1 MSLKRERKIN
11 FTQDENLFLA
21 DKYEEFKHVID
32 AQHKDA
38 NTNRKK
44 KESWAEI
51 LQQHQA
57 RFTVERSLSDLKT
70 KLGKLKTAGRECV
83 MSQKKA
89 KTATGGGKPPK
100 DPSPAEQK
108 ILDLCADT
116 PGFKG
121 LQGAESGTSTSK
133 NKQGEAPVASVH
145 DEELGEWI

>member
-1 MSLKRERKIN
+1 MLQLVHKVTTTTMSLKRERKIN

-70 KLGKLKTAGRECV
+70 KPYTFLAHH
-83 MSQKKA
+83 Q
-89 KTATGGGKPPK
+89 
-100 DPSPAEQK
+100 
-108 ILDLCADT
+108 
-116 PGFKG
+116 F
-121 LQGAESGTSTSK
+121 
-133 NKQGEAPVASVH
+133 
-145 DEELGEWI
+145 